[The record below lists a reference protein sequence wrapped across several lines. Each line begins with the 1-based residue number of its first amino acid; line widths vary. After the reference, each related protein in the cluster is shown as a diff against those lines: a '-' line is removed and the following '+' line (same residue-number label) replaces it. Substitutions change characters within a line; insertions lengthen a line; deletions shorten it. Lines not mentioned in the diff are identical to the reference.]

1 MNCGGVHRPGAQ
13 PCARPGLDDATIAHP
28 WSRDPR
34 GPARIPGEELLLGML
49 LRRLMLWRRLPL
61 RSSLALWSCLAL
73 LRRLALLCL
82 PLLTRLAL
90 LLLLNSLTLLLLL
103 NTLALLLNTLV
114 LLLLLNRLTLLL
126 GCLMLLL
133 NNLTLLLLLG
143 RLVLLLNSLTL
154 LLCLPL
160 LTRLVL
166 LLLLNR
172 LTLLLLLGR
181 LVLLLNSLI
190 VHLHGRRDSHVAI
203 GRKRPVDSQIGWTAV
218 VHAGKLS
225 PVGAGGALI
234 HDLRPHGRGM
244 SFMTSRQ
251 FRGPGSHLE
260 PARSAVE
267 AHTSAAAVVIAHGA
281 VVNVMHA

>member
-82 PLLTRLAL
+82 PLLTRLA
-90 LLLLNSLTLLLLL
+90 LLLLL

>member
-90 LLLLNSLTLLLLL
+90 LLLLNRLTLLLLL

-133 NNLTLLLLLG
+133 NN
-143 RLVLLLNSLTL
+143 
-154 LLCLPL
+154 
-160 LTRLVL
+160 
-166 LLLLNR
+166 

>member
-73 LRRLALLCL
+73 LRRLALLYL
-82 PLLTRLAL
+82 PLLTRLA
-90 LLLLNSLTLLLLL
+90 LLLLL

-114 LLLLLNRLTLLL
+114 LLLLLTRLALL
-126 GCLMLLL
+126 
-133 NNLTLLLLLG
+133 
-143 RLVLLLNSLTL
+143 LLLNSLTL

>member
-90 LLLLNSLTLLLLL
+90 LLLLNSLTLLL
-103 NTLALLLNTLV
+103 
-114 LLLLLNRLTLLL
+114 
-126 GCLMLLL
+126 
-133 NNLTLLLLLG
+133 
-143 RLVLLLNSLTL
+143 
-154 LLCLPL
+154 CLPL

-166 LLLLNR
+166 LLLLKR

-190 VHLHGRRDSHVAI
+190 VHLDRRRDSHVAI